1 MEMNCSRDTTLVVA
15 TGYMVL
21 LLCYHVL
28 FKNGQKLGQKVLDL
42 GDDPLGKVLNL
53 CI

>member
-15 TGYMVL
+15 TWSYFYVIANQ
-21 LLCYHVL
+21 
-28 FKNGQKLGQKVLDL
+28 NGQKLGQKVLDL
-42 GDDPLGKVLNL
+42 RDDRLGKVLNL